1 MNYELNA
8 KICLPPP
15 RGGAQVCEINIARC
29 ADMGTAL
36 FGMEDVKAEQPS
48 IVTAI
53 LDTLYEELGVVQ
65 GALSVTYF
73 IKTVYP

>member
-8 KICLPPP
+8 KICLPLPM
-15 RGGAQVCEINIARC
+15 GSAQVCEINIARC

-53 LDTLYEELGVVQ
+53 LDTLNVEMGVAQ
-65 GALSVTYF
+65 DTLSVTYF

>member
-8 KICLPPP
+8 KICLPLPM
-15 RGGAQVCEINIARC
+15 GSAQVCEINIARC

-48 IVTAI
+48 LVTAI
-53 LDTLYEELGVVQ
+53 LDTLYEELGVAQ
-65 GALSVTYF
+65 GALPVTYF
-73 IKTVYP
+73 VRAI